1 VLLPLLVINALLPL
15 LYDEELIKKGFKS
28 YLIKFI
34 LPLFAVLA
42 IVFLW
47 QKAVGPY
54 FFTFSSRLNFQWKF
68 VIPSFLSWLN
78 IFGIVQINPLLQSIV
93 YLMTL
98 AWLGMQ
104 MFGFVKK
111 QLNKKS

>member
-1 VLLPLLVINALLPL
+1 M
-15 LYDEELIKKGFKS
+15 S
-28 YLIKFI
+28 YFNDLNSDLTPIGI
-34 LPLFAVLA
+34 T
-42 IVFLW
+42 
-47 QKAVGPY
+47 
-54 FFTFSSRLNFQWKF
+54 FTT
-68 VIPSFLSWLN
+68 VSWLN

-93 YLMTL
+93 YLMTI

>member
-1 VLLPLLVINALLPL
+1 M
-15 LYDEELIKKGFKS
+15 S
-28 YLIKFI
+28 YFNDLNSDLTPIGITFT
-34 LPLFAVLA
+34 AV
-42 IVFLW
+42 
-47 QKAVGPY
+47 
-54 FFTFSSRLNFQWKF
+54 
-68 VIPSFLSWLN
+68 SWLN

-93 YLMTL
+93 YLMTI